1 MPYSVLRLIAAVGLM
16 TIGSGAMYIV
26 VVVLP
31 MVQEEFGADRAGAS
45 LPYTLTMLGFGF
57 GGILMGKLAD
67 RFGVFWPVLIGVLG
81 LSSGYWLAAQAGSLL
96 MFAIVHGL
104 LLGLAGSS
112 ATFAPL
118 VADISFWFE
127 RRRGIAVAIV
137 ASGNYI
143 AGAIWPPIVQHFSAT
158 YGWRATYSGFALFTL
173 VTMLPLATLVLRR
186 PPPAADAL
194 PAGGAGTTPAAAGA
208 TATVFRPQ
216 GRSPRELLGIS
227 STSLQT
233 LLLVAGVAC
242 CVAMSMPQV
251 HIVAYCGDLGYG
263 TAAGARMLSL
273 MLACGIVSRL
283 VSGVICDRIGG
294 LRTLLLGSVLQGL
307 SLMLFLPFDSLASL
321 YLLSAIFG
329 LVQGG
334 IVPAYAIIVR
344 EFFDSREAGVRVGLT
359 LTATLVGM
367 ALGGWLS
374 GKIFDLTGSYE
385 AAFVNGIGW
394 NLLNG
399 SIILFLL
406 LRQRRWRG
414 LQAAGHPA

>member
-31 MVQEEFGADRAGAS
+31 LVQEEFGADRAGAS

-67 RFGVFWPVLIGVLG
+67 RFGVFWPVVIGVLG
-81 LSSGYWLAAQAGSLL
+81 LSSGYWIAAQAESLL
-96 MFAIVHGL
+96 MFAIAHGL

-118 VADISFWFE
+118 VADISLWFE

-143 AGAIWPPIVQHFSAT
+143 AGAIWPPIMQHLSAT

-173 VTMLPLATLVLRR
+173 LTMLPLATLVLRR
-186 PPPAADAL
+186 PPALIEASPASGPDAGL
-194 PAGGAGTTPAAAGA
+194 AAPGAAAA
-208 TATVFRPQ
+208 VFRPQ

-227 STSLQT
+227 SGSLQT

-307 SLMLFLPFDSLASL
+307 SLMLFLPFDSLPSL

-374 GKIFDLTGSYE
+374 GKIFDMTGSYE

-414 LQAAGHPA
+414 LQAAGQPA